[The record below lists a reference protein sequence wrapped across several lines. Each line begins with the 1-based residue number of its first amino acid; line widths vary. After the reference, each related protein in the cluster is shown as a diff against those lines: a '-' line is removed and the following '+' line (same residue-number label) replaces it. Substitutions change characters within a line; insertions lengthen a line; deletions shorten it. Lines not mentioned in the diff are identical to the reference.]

1 MLDAEWNFRL
11 TEQRLVIFKTKNQS
25 VRKAA
30 ALDVLTNLPFALNIS
45 PSIAIESLRNEKE
58 YWATI
63 NVYSSNNLEGVD
75 KNFVNFFAV
84 SDINQKIE
92 DFLKTYWIYPGKI
105 RFELVN
111 FEEP

>member
-1 MLDAEWNFRL
+1 MDAEWNFRL
-11 TEQRLVIFKTKNQS
+11 TEQRLVILKTKNES

-45 PSIAIESLRNEKE
+45 SDKVIESLCNEKE

-75 KNFVNFFAV
+75 KNFVNFFTA

-92 DFLKTYWIYPGKI
+92 DFLKTFWIYPGKI
-105 RFELVN
+105 RFELIN

>member
-1 MLDAEWNFRL
+1 MDAEWNFRL
-11 TEQRLVIFKTKNQS
+11 TEQRLVILKTKNES

-45 PSIAIESLRNEKE
+45 SDIAIESLCNEKE

-75 KNFVNFFAV
+75 KNFVNFFTA

-92 DFLKTYWIYPGKI
+92 DFLKIFWIYPGKI
-105 RFELVN
+105 RFELIN

>member
-1 MLDAEWNFRL
+1 LDAEWNFRL
-11 TEQRLVIFKTKNQS
+11 TEQRLVILKTKNES

-45 PSIAIESLRNEKE
+45 SDKVIESLCNEKE

-75 KNFVNFFAV
+75 KNFVNFFTA

-92 DFLKTYWIYPGKI
+92 DFLKTFWIYPGKI
-105 RFELVN
+105 RFELIN